1 VDVDIRSATP
11 DDLPALLAL
20 LDELGAW
27 LQSIGMTK
35 QWPASFSDN
44 PDWVQSYR
52 GWIAE
57 GNVFVAERDGALLGT
72 YRLTEMDRIAWPEA
86 APDEAC
92 YLHTLGVSR
101 SVAASGLGNALLDHS
116 CEITKQRGFP
126 ELRLDCWDG
135 NVRLRRF
142 YAEAGFEYRGDTSI
156 KMEAPLF
163 EATDYV
169 VSLFA
174 RVIQTGERGE

>member
-1 VDVDIRSATP
+1 
-11 DDLPALLAL
+11 
-20 LDELGAW
+20 
-27 LQSIGMTK
+27 
-35 QWPASFSDN
+35 
-44 PDWVQSYR
+44 
-52 GWIAE
+52 
-57 GNVFVAERDGALLGT
+57 VAERDGALLGT

-86 APDEAC
+86 APDEAF

-142 YAEAGFEYRGDTSI
+142 YAEAGFEYPGRYVYQDGGAAVRGDGLRRQPVRQSDPDWRKGRMNRLDT
-156 KMEAPLF
+156 EA
-163 EATDYV
+163 
-169 VSLFA
+169 
-174 RVIQTGERGE
+174 Q